1 MPIIRLI
8 ALILV
13 KKQNTKYI
21 GYITRNV
28 PYFQSKPFYSID
40 KTMVQVDLSIDGYEI
55 LQNETADVS

>member
-28 PYFQSKPFYSID
+28 PYFQSKPFYSND
-40 KTMVQVDLSIDGYEI
+40 KTMLQVDLSIDGYEI